1 MDDLCLH
8 SSNIKSIF
16 STLIEL
22 VESGKR
28 YRLIIKIWKDKRTI
42 DQNSLSHMWYTDI
55 AEQANQRLK
64 TNSYTMNS
72 VKHDLKEM
80 FLGYEEIEHKNVI
93 TGELTKKLELIK
105 TSDLDTG
112 EMYFF
117 LQQVETWSYQNGF
130 KLRIPNDSE
139 YRKLQLE
146 QVAR

>member
-22 VESGKR
+22 VKSEKR
-28 YRLIIKIWKDKRTI
+28 YRLTIKIWKDKRTI

-55 AEQANQRLK
+55 AKQANQRLK
-64 TNSYTMNS
+64 TNSYTMDS

-93 TGELTKKLELIK
+93 TGEMTKKLELIK
-105 TSDLDTG
+105 TSDLDIG
-112 EMYFF
+112 EMHFF
-117 LQQVETWSYQNGF
+117 LQQVESWSYQNGF
-130 KLRIPNDSE
+130 KLRIPNNSE

-146 QVAR
+146 QVA

>member
-22 VESGKR
+22 VKSEKR
-28 YRLIIKIWKDKRTI
+28 YRLTIKIWKDKRTI

-55 AEQANQRLK
+55 AKQANQRLK
-64 TNSYTMNS
+64 TNSYTMDS

-93 TGELTKKLELIK
+93 TGEMTKKLELIK
-105 TSDLDTG
+105 TSDLDIG
-112 EMYFF
+112 EMHFF

-146 QVAR
+146 QVA

>member
-112 EMYFF
+112 EMHFF

-146 QVAR
+146 QVA

>member
-22 VESGKR
+22 VKSEKR
-28 YRLIIKIWKDKRTI
+28 YRLTIKIWKDKRTI

-55 AEQANQRLK
+55 AKQANQRLK
-64 TNSYTMNS
+64 TNSYTMDS

-93 TGELTKKLELIK
+93 TGEMTKKPELIK
-105 TSDLDTG
+105 TSDLDIG
-112 EMYFF
+112 EMHFF
-117 LQQVETWSYQNGF
+117 LQQVESWSYQNGF
-130 KLRIPNDSE
+130 KLRIPNNSE

-146 QVAR
+146 QVA

>member
-93 TGELTKKLELIK
+93 TGEITKKLELIK

-112 EMYFF
+112 EMHFF

-146 QVAR
+146 QVA

>member
-55 AEQANQRLK
+55 AEQANKRLK

-105 TSDLDTG
+105 TSDLDAG
-112 EMYFF
+112 EMHFF
-117 LQQVETWSYQNGF
+117 LQQVEAWSYQNGF

-146 QVAR
+146 QVA